1 MIIAPTQ
8 KRRPEGRRFALR
20 EALRRTKQ
28 LMRINHRL
36 PRHARIELA
45 IPSRRIIQANYLSPD
60 NVRNMNTVHMIA
72 CISWRLYFITGVCPV
87 WKLCELAQPKP
98 KRTLRLH
105 IFAAA
110 ATASMAQRQCATI
123 LSTSR
128 QP

>member
-87 WKLCELAQPKP
+87 WKPCELAQPKP
-98 KRTLRLH
+98 DAKAAHFRGSGHR
-105 IFAAA
+105 FYGAAA
-110 ATASMAQRQCATI
+110 MRHY
-123 LSTSR
+123 
-128 QP
+128 PFY